1 MHTLQQLKNQQMT
14 FEQRFSETEQVLL
27 SSLPTLIG
35 TVMSFASGSGL
46 GTVRELM
53 SSARAVM
60 DGVTRYPG
68 NIIIEGVVPSVTER
82 EEGIDKA
89 KALRKK
95 LQDELKAREVDS
107 REDLKQFVLDTSR
120 KAKTLLEEKA
130 SPEES
135 LQFREWILDIAEEV
149 AKAASEGGFLGI
161 GGTQVSEGEQ
171 KLFSEL
177 NDALG
182 LERTI

>member
-1 MHTLQQLKNQQMT
+1 MS
-14 FEQRFSETEQVLL
+14 FEQRFSEEEQVLL

-46 GTVRELM
+46 GTVKELM

-60 DGVTRYPG
+60 DGASRFTD
-68 NIIIEGVVPSVTER
+68 NAIIAGVVPSITNKD
-82 EEGIDKA
+82 EGIEKA
-89 KALRKK
+89 KELRKK
-95 LQDELKAREVDS
+95 LQDELKAHEVDS
-107 REDLKQFVLDTSR
+107 REDLRAYVIDSSR
-120 KAKTLLEEKA
+120 KVRTLLEAKA

-135 LQFREWILDIAEEV
+135 LQFRGWILDIAENV
-149 AKAASEGGFLGI
+149 AKAASEGGFLGF

-171 KLFSEL
+171 ALFREL

-182 LERTI
+182 LERSM